1 MDGAKRKKFLRET
14 AWLDRETARAE
25 RRAKKNE
32 ALARNSERKRM
43 GAYLC
48 AIAVGALCWQLD
60 LPWWHTALIV
70 GAIYVGIHMA
80 AGISFF

>member
-1 MDGAKRKKFLRET
+1 
-14 AWLDRETARAE
+14 
-25 RRAKKNE
+25 
-32 ALARNSERKRM
+32 M

>member
-1 MDGAKRKKFLRET
+1 MPASASRRCSMRADSKLLREPV
-14 AWLDRETARAE
+14 ARC
-25 RRAKKNE
+25 RSE
-32 ALARNSERKRM
+32 ALARDSDRKRM